1 MTALVVSCVTL
12 LSSLVEAKSSTGDRV
27 LVLLDSLAEKD
38 LYTQFWHQLEERE
51 FQLVFKPA
59 DDPSISLHY
68 FGETLFNHIIHFA
81 PKAQKLSQHAAL
93 NNVQLVQ
100 YVKKGGNILAATGAN
115 ASDNMRALAA
125 EFDIELDTD
134 RVFDHTHFDNDDH
147 GLIVTDEFVAPSA
160 IIDGKSI
167 NAPVL
172 YSGTGLTVGQLP
184 LSTAILNAES
194 DAFVADEYT
203 KRAASADT
211 VSLVGALQSRNNAR
225 VTFVGSLDLFSDKLI
240 SSSIKVGS
248 AKTYGKS
255 GNEDFIAQLTEWT
268 FQEKGVLRVVGH
280 SHHKANE
287 TEQLD
292 WYRVKDDIV
301 YDVDIEEYRNNK
313 WVPFEADDVQL
324 EVIML
329 DPYIRTTLKQV
340 PTQGK
345 SYGRFEA
352 NLRLPDVYGVF
363 TFKVNYKRTGLTY
376 ILAEDQVSI
385 RPFRHNEYPR
395 FLTAAYP
402 YYASTASMI
411 VGFIVFSAVW
421 LSTWGGK
428 PAVATKA
435 KSN

>member
-1 MTALVVSCVTL
+1 MT
-12 LSSLVEAKSSTGDRV
+12 E
-27 LVLLDSLAEKD
+27 
-38 LYTQFWHQLEERE
+38 
-51 FQLVFKPA
+51 
-59 DDPSISLHY
+59 
-68 FGETLFNHIIHFA
+68 
-81 PKAQKLSQHAAL
+81 LSQHAAL

-248 AKTYGKS
+248 AKT
-255 GNEDFIAQLTEWT
+255 
-268 FQEKGVLRVVGH
+268 
-280 SHHKANE
+280 
-287 TEQLD
+287 
-292 WYRVKDDIV
+292 
-301 YDVDIEEYRNNK
+301 
-313 WVPFEADDVQL
+313 
-324 EVIML
+324 
-329 DPYIRTTLKQV
+329 
-340 PTQGK
+340 
-345 SYGRFEA
+345 
-352 NLRLPDVYGVF
+352 
-363 TFKVNYKRTGLTY
+363 
-376 ILAEDQVSI
+376 
-385 RPFRHNEYPR
+385 
-395 FLTAAYP
+395 
-402 YYASTASMI
+402 
-411 VGFIVFSAVW
+411 
-421 LSTWGGK
+421 
-428 PAVATKA
+428 
-435 KSN
+435 

>member
-1 MTALVVSCVTL
+1 MALS
-12 LSSLVEAKSSTGDRV
+12 
-27 LVLLDSLAEKD
+27 
-38 LYTQFWHQLEERE
+38 
-51 FQLVFKPA
+51 
-59 DDPSISLHY
+59 
-68 FGETLFNHIIHFA
+68 
-81 PKAQKLSQHAAL
+81 
-93 NNVQLVQ
+93 NVQLVQ
-100 YVKKGGNILAATGAN
+100 FVKKGGNILAAAGAN

-125 EFDIELDTD
+125 EFDIELDTE
-134 RVFDHTHFDNDDH
+134 RVFDHTNFDNDDH
-147 GLIVTDEFVAPSA
+147 SLIATDEFVAPSA

-167 NAPVL
+167 KAPVL

-194 DAFVADEYT
+194 DAFVAEEYT
-203 KRAASADT
+203 KRGSSADT

-225 VTFVGSLDLFSDKLI
+225 VTFVGSIDMFSDKLI
-240 SSSIKVGS
+240 SSSVKIGS
-248 AKTYGKS
+248 DKTY
-255 GNEDFIAQLTEWT
+255 
-268 FQEKGVLRVVGH
+268 EKGVLKVVGH
-280 SHHKANE
+280 SHHKLNE

-292 WYRVKDDIV
+292 WYRVKDEIV

-340 PTQGK
+340 PTQGE

-402 YYASTASMI
+402 YYASTGSMI

-428 PAVATKA
+428 PAVTTKA